1 MKLKKKNK
9 TILGLLSIV
18 IAIFLFSPAK
28 SEAQDS
34 TSSSRVS
41 YSFAEKSS
49 IPEEHLR
56 LLKEG
61 FPTEIA
67 KADEEK
73 FILVYQMKETSPSS
87 GTTVEMTDNSKETT
101 SSEEATKLVG
111 HLPNTSDSNTAP
123 LVFMGVGLL
132 VSVIYMALVNR
143 KANRFI
149 WLIVLSGVGL
159 SAYYSLHI
167 SAQSSILKDVV
178 VKYVPKGQSMVYK
191 PESIEGYDYIGY
203 IYFVPSLPVQ
213 PERVEI
219 TSEESRT
226 SVTTTTSEPL
236 TISSITTTSEEPS
249 TSTTTIEEPTT
260 STSTTTIEEPTT
272 STSTATIEEPTTS
285 TSTTTI
291 EEPTTSTSTATI
303 EESTASTSTTTIE
316 EPTASTST
324 TTSEEP
330 TTSTSTTTSE
340 EPTTSTSTTTIE
352 EPTTS
357 TSTTTIEELTTST
370 STTTSEEPTTS
381 TSTTTIEELT
391 TSTST
396 TTSEE
401 PTTGT
406 STTTSEEPTTSTSTT
421 TSEEPTTST
430 STTTIEELT
439 TSTSTTTSEEPTTST
454 STTTSEEP
462 TTSTTTTSEEPQIP
476 SEEPKGKV
484 RVNYYLLEIVNGEG
498 GVLIGDDFVMPGFSM
513 EMGYAPTMVAPPTL
527 LEGKIGSGYEVLPLE
542 IKGFTLYDSYNE
554 VIRGEFK
561 DELTEIDFYY
571 SINKGSDYQEGYVAA
586 NFLLEDGTAF
596 ALKRYMAGLVGL
608 PYDVPIPQLDNYQF
622 IKIDGPAT
630 GYYSK
635 EDIPEVS
642 LTYKDIRNTSLTVL
656 HLTEDGQELGRE
668 VIRGVAGKKYSL
680 ERVYPVYH
688 YFYSFVG
695 IEGGERTG
703 RFTEEPQTVVYRY
716 NYAFSEGVVKINYL
730 NQKGDGIYLSG
741 GEPTSVS
748 GPFDTNYTIEPFQGN
763 DYYELTHTEG
773 DLTGTFDRKPREV
786 NFYYRERGPAEV
798 TVNYLTEDNQLL
810 KSRTLKG
817 KNGLPYSVD
826 TAYSDGYELVRHE
839 GELSGVYS
847 SEQAKTVTLYYREL
861 PEAGPVTVKF
871 VDVVTN
877 DILST
882 LTYSGY
888 VGNQYTSWNSY
899 NGSDIY
905 ELVEITGAPEK
916 GYFIPE
922 EQTITYHL
930 KRKKHSLW
938 VVHTSTDYFFQRN
951 LRKSEKIEA
960 ITGGTYTITPIDNI
974 EYVVDQVEGGNLSGE
989 IPYGD
994 NTVYV
999 HYIKNPNRSGINFL
1013 YSNTMYVEF
1022 AAPTFVRGN
1031 IGETYTAPIK
1041 QFKGMLYVGS
1051 DSTDEAGNDFFI
1063 FKPED
1068 QTITL
1073 FYDFKASVIVKHVY
1087 RNNPEYNTE
1096 VVLEGVVDS
1105 EYITEPILREG
1116 TIQAEIE
1123 GDATGYYP
1131 GYGEPPLVVTYY
1143 YD

>member
-316 EPTASTST
+316 EPTAS
-324 TTSEEP
+324 
-330 TTSTSTTTSE
+330 
-340 EPTTSTSTTTIE
+340 
-352 EPTTS
+352 
-357 TSTTTIEELTTST
+357 
-370 STTTSEEPTTS
+370 
-381 TSTTTIEELT
+381 
-391 TSTST
+391 
-396 TTSEE
+396 
-401 PTTGT
+401 T